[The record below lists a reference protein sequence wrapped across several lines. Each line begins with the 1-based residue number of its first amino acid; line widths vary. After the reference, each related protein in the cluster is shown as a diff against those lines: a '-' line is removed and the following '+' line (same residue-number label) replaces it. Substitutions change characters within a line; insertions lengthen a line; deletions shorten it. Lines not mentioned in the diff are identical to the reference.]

1 MKMRQT
7 RVLASFGAIVFMALV
22 VSILHLPSEMST
34 YIPDKA
40 QNYFHY
46 HTPPLSSEE
55 EISRLNG
62 ILEDFLSRPVLSY
75 DDAVSLNSQTCPVN
89 GTNFDRNTV
98 NGNLR
103 TWADI
108 PSSQIHAWREGII
121 KNLRQKQIESIG
133 KIASAS
139 SSSINGPGNE
149 RKGKRGI
156 VMAAGDRPALIR
168 ARTSLRLLKS
178 YNCTLPVEIFH
189 FNSELSAPALGSLL
203 SDILELRSSNFG
215 SKGFTVTMR
224 VVKEVS
230 KGSGWKDFQIKGAA
244 IQQSS
249 FDDILYLDTD
259 SYPLRNP
266 EYLFE
271 GREWRDTGLLLWPD
285 YSKSHPTNPMWR
297 LLGQPCRNEYEGES
311 GQILISRARHQD
323 ILWLIEYFALHHEEF
338 YGFMGGDRDS
348 FRAAALLL
356 GKSWTGPG
364 RANAVGA
371 AKSPQNP
378 QSGGH
383 TMLQADPVGKWMFV
397 HANLIKHSN
406 FERPLW
412 SQVHRILHDSF
423 KEGTTYG
430 NIESPNDKIGE
441 GVKLDVAVNPRL
453 ITTMSTFKGYDGDL
467 VAVEDWDS
475 YEELKGFEEKWFG
488 FGGVH

>member
-1 MKMRQT
+1 MRQT
-7 RVLASFGAIVFMALV
+7 RALATFGAIVFIALIA
-22 VSILHLPSEMST
+22 SLSHLNSDDLSS
-34 YIPDKA
+34 YIPQKA

-46 HTPPLSSEE
+46 ETPPDSE

-62 ILEDFLSRPVLSY
+62 ILEQFLSRPVLSY

-89 GTNFDRNTV
+89 GTNYDRGAV
-98 NGNLR
+98 DGNVK

-108 PSSQIHAWREGII
+108 PSSQIYAWRKGITT
-121 KNLRQKQIESIG
+121 NLRRKQIEAIG
-133 KIASAS
+133 KTS
-139 SSSINGPGNE
+139 SSSSSSADVPGVE
-149 RKGKRGI
+149 KKIKRGI
-156 VMAAGDRPALIR
+156 VMAAGDRHALIR

-189 FNSELSAPALGSLL
+189 FDSELSAPALSSIL
-203 SDILELRSSNFG
+203 SDLKELQNSDSGPSGIN
-215 SKGFTVTMR
+215 VTMR
-224 VVKEVS
+224 VVGDVS

-311 GQILISRARHQD
+311 GQVMISRTRHQD

-364 RANAVGA
+364 RMNAVGA
-371 AKSPQNP
+371 AKIPGSS

-383 TMLQADPVGKWMFV
+383 TMLQADPYGKWMFV
-397 HANLIKHSN
+397 HANLIKHSH

-412 SQVHRILHDSF
+412 SQVHRIRDDSF

-430 NIESPNDKIGE
+430 NIDSPNDRIGE

-453 ITTMSTFKGYDGDL
+453 VTSMSTFDGYDEDL
-467 VAVEDWDS
+467 VVVEDWDS
-475 YEELKGFEEKWFG
+475 YDELKGFEEKWFG

>member
-1 MKMRQT
+1 MRRT
-7 RVLASFGAIVFMALV
+7 RALATFGAIVFIALIA
-22 VSILHLPSEMST
+22 SLSHLNSDDLSS
-34 YIPDKA
+34 YIPQKA
-40 QNYFHY
+40 YNYFHY
-46 HTPPLSSEE
+46 ETPPDSEE
-55 EISRLNG
+55 ILRLNG
-62 ILEDFLSRPVLSY
+62 ILEEFLSRPVLSY
-75 DDAVSLNSQTCPVN
+75 NEAVSINSQTCPVN
-89 GTNFDRNTV
+89 GTNFDRGAV
-98 NGNLR
+98 DGNVK

-108 PSSQIHAWREGII
+108 PSSQIYAWRKGITT
-121 KNLRQKQIESIG
+121 NLRRKQIEAIS
-133 KIASAS
+133 KAS
-139 SSSINGPGNE
+139 SSSPSSADVPGME
-149 RKGKRGI
+149 KKIKRGI
-156 VMAAGDRPALIR
+156 VMAAGDRHALIR

-189 FNSELSAPALGSLL
+189 FDSELSAPALSSIL
-203 SDILELRSSNFG
+203 SDLKELQNSDSGTSGIN
-215 SKGFTVTMR
+215 VTMR
-224 VVKEVS
+224 VVGDVS

-297 LLGQPCRNEYEGES
+297 LLGQQCRNEYEGES
-311 GQILISRARHQD
+311 GQVMISRTRHQD

-356 GKSWTGPG
+356 GKPWTGPG
-364 RANAVGA
+364 RVNAVGA
-371 AKSPQNP
+371 AKIPGNP

-383 TMLQADPVGKWMFV
+383 TMLQADPYGKWMFV
-397 HANLIKHSN
+397 HANLIKHSH
-406 FERPLW
+406 FQKPLW
-412 SQVHRILHDSF
+412 AQVHRIRDDSF

-430 NIESPNDKIGE
+430 NIDSPNEKIGE
-441 GVKLDVAVNPRL
+441 GIKLDVAVNPRL
-453 ITTMSTFKGYDGDL
+453 VTSMSTFDGYAEDL
-467 VAVEDWDS
+467 VVVEDWDS
-475 YEELKGFEEKWFG
+475 YDELKGFEEKWFG

>member
-1 MKMRQT
+1 MRQNRALVT
-7 RVLASFGAIVFMALV
+7 FGAIIFVALV
-22 VSILHLPSEMST
+22 VSLLHLNSNDLSN
-34 YIPDKA
+34 YIPQGA

-46 HTPPLSSEE
+46 ETPPSSE
-55 EISRLNG
+55 EISRLNR
-62 ILEDFLSRPVLSY
+62 ILKEFISRPILSY
-75 DDAVSLNSQTCPVN
+75 DDAVSLNSQTCPVD
-89 GTNFDRNTV
+89 GTNFDRNSID
-98 NGNLR
+98 GNSKK
-103 TWADI
+103 WADI
-108 PSSQIHAWREGII
+108 PSSQIYAWREGIVT
-121 KNLRQKQIESIG
+121 NLRWKQNE
-133 KIASAS
+133 AVERMTTPS
-139 SSSINGPGNE
+139 STTDE
-149 RKGKRGI
+149 FEKEKKGKRGI

-189 FNSELSAPALGSLL
+189 FESELSAPALSSLL
-203 SDILELRSSNFG
+203 SDLSELQNSDSSTNG
-215 SKGFTVTMR
+215 ITVTIR
-224 VVKEVS
+224 KVEEVS

-297 LLGQPCRNEYEGES
+297 LLGQSCRNEYEGES
-311 GQILISRARHQD
+311 GQVLISRTRHQD

-348 FRAAALLL
+348 FRAAALIL

-371 AKSPQNP
+371 ARIPENH

-383 TMLQADPVGKWMFV
+383 TMLQADPYGKWMFV
-397 HANLIKHSN
+397 HANLIKHSH
-406 FERPLW
+406 FDRPIW
-412 SQVHRILHDSF
+412 SQVHRIRDDLF
-423 KEGTTYG
+423 KEGTTFG
-430 NIESPNDKIGE
+430 NIDSPNDKIGD

-453 ITTMSTFKGYDGDL
+453 ITSLSTFEGYDEGL
-467 VAVEDWDS
+467 IAVEDWDS
-475 YEELKGFEEKWFG
+475 YEELKGFEDKWFG

>member
-1 MKMRQT
+1 MRQT
-7 RVLASFGAIVFMALV
+7 RALVIFGAIVFIALI
-22 VSILHLPSEMST
+22 VSLSHLNSDDLSS
-34 YIPDKA
+34 YIPQKA

-46 HTPPLSSEE
+46 ETPPDSE

-62 ILEDFLSRPVLSY
+62 ILEEFLSRPVLSY
-75 DDAVSLNSQTCPVN
+75 NDAVSMNSQTCPVN
-89 GTNFDRNTV
+89 GTNFDRGAV
-98 NGNLR
+98 DGNVK

-108 PSSQIHAWREGII
+108 PSSQIYAWRKGITT
-121 KNLRQKQIESIG
+121 NLRRKQIEMIG
-133 KIASAS
+133 KAS
-139 SSSINGPGNE
+139 SSPLSNTDVPGMEKKIN
-149 RKGKRGI
+149 RGI

-189 FNSELSAPALGSLL
+189 FDSELSAPALSSLL
-203 SDILELRSSNFG
+203 SDIKELQNSDSGTSGINI
-215 SKGFTVTMR
+215 TMR
-224 VVKEVS
+224 VVEDVS

-249 FDDILYLDTD
+249 FDEILYLDTD

-311 GQILISRARHQD
+311 GQVMISRTRHQD
-323 ILWLIEYFALHHEEF
+323 ILWLIEYFAFHHEEF

-356 GKSWTGPG
+356 GKPWTGPG
-364 RANAVGA
+364 RMNAVGA
-371 AKSPQNP
+371 AKIPGKP

-383 TMLQADPVGKWMFV
+383 TMLQADPSGKWMFV
-397 HANLIKHSN
+397 HANLIKHSQ
-406 FERPLW
+406 FAKPLW
-412 SQVHRILHDSF
+412 SQVHRIRDDSF

-453 ITTMSTFKGYDGDL
+453 VTSMSTFEGYDEDL

>member
-1 MKMRQT
+1 MRQT
-7 RVLASFGAIVFMALV
+7 RALALFGAIVFIALIA
-22 VSILHLPSEMST
+22 SLSRLNSDNLSS
-34 YIPDKA
+34 YIPQKA
-40 QNYFHY
+40 QNYFDY
-46 HTPPLSSEE
+46 ETPPDSEE
-55 EISRLNG
+55 ILRVNA
-62 ILEDFLSRPVLSY
+62 ILEEFLSRPVLSY
-75 DDAVSLNSQTCPVN
+75 DDAVAMNSQTCPVN
-89 GTNFDRNTV
+89 GTNYDRGAV
-98 NGNLR
+98 DGNVK

-108 PSSQIHAWREGII
+108 PSSQIYAWRKGITT
-121 KNLRQKQIESIG
+121 NLRRKQIEAIG
-133 KIASAS
+133 KS
-139 SSSINGPGNE
+139 SSSPSDADMPGME
-149 RKGKRGI
+149 KKIKRGI
-156 VMAAGDRPALIR
+156 VMAAGDRHALIR

-189 FNSELSAPALGSLL
+189 FDSELSAPALSSIL
-203 SDILELRSSNFG
+203 SDLKELQNSDSG
-215 SKGFTVTMR
+215 TSGIKVTMR
-224 VVKEVS
+224 VVGDVS

-249 FDDILYLDTD
+249 FDEILYLDTD
-259 SYPLRNP
+259 SYPLRNL

-311 GQILISRARHQD
+311 GQVMISRTRHQD

-348 FRAAALLL
+348 FKAAALLL

-364 RANAVGA
+364 RMNAVGA
-371 AKSPQNP
+371 AKIPGSS

-383 TMLQADPVGKWMFV
+383 TMLQADPYGKWKFV
-397 HANLIKHSN
+397 HANLIKHSH

-412 SQVHRILHDSF
+412 SQVHRIRDDSF

-430 NIESPNDKIGE
+430 NIDSPNDKIGE

-453 ITTMSTFKGYDGDL
+453 VTSMSTFDGYDDDL
-467 VAVEDWDS
+467 VVVEDWDS

>member
-1 MKMRQT
+1 M
-7 RVLASFGAIVFMALV
+7 
-22 VSILHLPSEMST
+22 
-34 YIPDKA
+34 
-40 QNYFHY
+40 
-46 HTPPLSSEE
+46 
-55 EISRLNG
+55 
-62 ILEDFLSRPVLSY
+62 
-75 DDAVSLNSQTCPVN
+75 NSQTCPVN
-89 GTNFDRNTV
+89 GTNFDRGAV
-98 NGNLR
+98 DGNVK

-108 PSSQIHAWREGII
+108 PSSQIYAWRKGITT
-121 KNLRQKQIESIG
+121 NLRRKQIEMIG
-133 KIASAS
+133 KAS
-139 SSSINGPGNE
+139 SSPLSNTDVPGMEKKIN
-149 RKGKRGI
+149 RGI

-168 ARTSLRLLKS
+168 ARTSLRLLRS

-189 FNSELSAPALGSLL
+189 FDSELSAPALSSLL
-203 SDILELRSSNFG
+203 SDIKELQNSDSGTSGINI
-215 SKGFTVTMR
+215 TMR
-224 VVKEVS
+224 VVEDVS

-249 FDDILYLDTD
+249 FDEILYLDTD

-311 GQILISRARHQD
+311 GQVMISRTRHQD
-323 ILWLIEYFALHHEEF
+323 ILWLIEYFAFHHEEF

-356 GKSWTGPG
+356 GKPWTGPG
-364 RANAVGA
+364 RMNAVGA
-371 AKSPQNP
+371 AKIPGKP

-383 TMLQADPVGKWMFV
+383 TMLQADPSGKWMFV
-397 HANLIKHSN
+397 HANLIKHSQ
-406 FERPLW
+406 FAKPLW
-412 SQVHRILHDSF
+412 SQVHRIRDDSF

-453 ITTMSTFKGYDGDL
+453 VTSMSTFEGYDEDL

-475 YEELKGFEEKWFG
+475 YEELKGFEEKWFWLWWCTLIT
-488 FGGVH
+488 HN